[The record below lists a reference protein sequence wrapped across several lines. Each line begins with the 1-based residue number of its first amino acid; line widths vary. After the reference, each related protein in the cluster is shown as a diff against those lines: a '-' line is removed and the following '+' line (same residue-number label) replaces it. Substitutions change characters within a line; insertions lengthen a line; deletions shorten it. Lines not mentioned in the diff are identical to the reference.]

1 MKIVNDPVKAQKI
14 IKELKLKRKSIGLVP
29 TMGALH
35 EGHLSLIRSSCKEND
50 FTVVSIF
57 VNPVQ
62 FGPKEDLNKYPR
74 PIKNDLVLCKKA
86 GVDLVFHPMAEN
98 IYPQG
103 YKTWV
108 TVDGLSKELCGKSRP
123 VHFRGVTTVVAKLFN
138 IIQPD
143 AAYFGQKDAQQ
154 AVIIEKM
161 TQDLNFL
168 VKIQVMPTVRE
179 RDGLALSSRN
189 IYLNKQE
196 RQDALVLQ
204 QVLDLA
210 KSVIKS
216 GERNTQKVIFLMR
229 RFIEHKNSAKIDY
242 IEIVDCNNLLPV
254 KIISGKCLVALAVWI
269 GKTRLIDN
277 VIVTSNR

>member
-14 IKELKLKRKSIGLVP
+14 IKELKLKRKSIGFVP

-86 GVDLVFHPMAEN
+86 GVDLVFNPMAEN

-161 TQDLNFL
+161 TQDLNFP

-189 IYLNKQE
+189 IYLNRQE
-196 RQDALVLQ
+196 RQDALVLP
-204 QVLDLA
+204 QVLNLA
-210 KSVIKS
+210 ESVIKS
-216 GERNTQKVIFLMR
+216 GERNTKKVISLMR
-229 RFIEHKNSAKIDY
+229 RFIAHKSSAKIDY
-242 IEIVDCNNLLPV
+242 VEIVDYNNLLPV
-254 KIISGKCLVALAVWI
+254 RIISGKCLVALAVWI

>member
-14 IKELKLKRKSIGLVP
+14 IKELKLKRKSIGFVP

-154 AVIIEKM
+154 AIIIEKM
-161 TQDLNFL
+161 AQDLNFP
-168 VKIQVMPTVRE
+168 VKIQAIPTVRE
-179 RDGLALSSRN
+179 KDGLALSSRN

-229 RFIEHKNSAKIDY
+229 RFIAHKSSAKIDY
-242 IEIVDCNNLLPV
+242 VEIVDYNNLLPAR
-254 KIISGKCLVALAVWI
+254 IISGKCLVALAVWI